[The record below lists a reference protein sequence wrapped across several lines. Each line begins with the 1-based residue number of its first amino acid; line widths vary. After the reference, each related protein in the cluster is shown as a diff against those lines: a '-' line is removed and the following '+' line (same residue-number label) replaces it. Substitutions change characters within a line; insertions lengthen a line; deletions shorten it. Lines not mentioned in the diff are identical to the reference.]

1 MTFRFEVI
9 NCEKQSNSLGVS
21 KALVNTLN
29 IKHGEVVEQLKQ
41 STNTVEEH
49 ENTLKALMLRTPSQ
63 SFVRH

>member
-9 NCEKQSNSLGVS
+9 NCEKLSNSLGVS

-41 STNTVEEH
+41 SKGTIEGHEITV
-49 ENTLKALMLRTPSQ
+49 KALKKPNQKLPC
-63 SFVRH
+63 